1 MSAGGFVFVSVEG
14 QRRANLSL
22 RPKFTGL
29 RSLQL
34 EARALQS
41 ELSGMIHNPLNSVLP
56 ALLVPLITIIIKSL
70 KKPAA
75 SVSAPAEPAAS
86 QSERWGP
93 GPDNA

>member
-1 MSAGGFVFVSVEG
+1 
-14 QRRANLSL
+14 L

>member
-1 MSAGGFVFVSVEG
+1 
-14 QRRANLSL
+14 
-22 RPKFTGL
+22 
-29 RSLQL
+29 
-34 EARALQS
+34 
-41 ELSGMIHNPLNSVLP
+41 MIHNPLNSVLP